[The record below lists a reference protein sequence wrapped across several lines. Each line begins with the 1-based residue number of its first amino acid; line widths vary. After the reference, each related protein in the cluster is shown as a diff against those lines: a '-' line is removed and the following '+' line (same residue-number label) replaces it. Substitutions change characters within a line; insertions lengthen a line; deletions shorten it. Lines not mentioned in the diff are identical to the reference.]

1 MKIVISLIA
10 GVLFGFGLS
19 ISQMTNPAVVIGFL
33 DITGQWNIQLG
44 VVMFSAL
51 LTTTIG
57 YFFIF
62 KCKKPLLTTEFLLPT
77 KKDIDKNLIIGSIM
91 FGVGWGL
98 VGLCPGPAL
107 TDIITGSSDLLLFTS
122 TLCLG
127 VLLHSAFVKLPLQ
140 K

>member
-33 DITGQWNIQLG
+33 DVTGQWNIQLG

-62 KCKKPLLTTEFLLPT
+62 KFKKPLLTTEFLLPT

-107 TDIITGSSDLLLFTS
+107 TDMITGSSDLLLFTS

-127 VLLHSAFVKLPLQ
+127 VLLHSVFVKIMQ